1 MDATDRAGKV
11 GHGIACDEIGLSG
24 RQSPTCNHA
33 CSQTHR
39 HHRSQPRAGLGPV
52 DGFVARGH
60 VVFGFARS
68 AEAIA
73 ELRLHYPPPNG
84 FNVVDVTRDDE
95 VRAWAA
101 EVLPGGP
108 PDLLVNNAATIH
120 RNAPLWKVPAEEF
133 SHVIDVNIKGVVN
146 VIRHFLPAM
155 VERGRGVVVNFSSWW
170 GREGAAEVA
179 PYCATKWAIEGLT
192 RAMAAELPSGMAA
205 VPVIP
210 GIIDTEMLRSC
221 FGADAANYP
230 GPAAWAEKAVP
241 FLLGLGP
248 KDNGQPME
256 VPE

>member
-1 MDATDRAGKV
+1 MTMPAPKRIVVTGVSRVLGRAL
-11 GHGIACDEIGLSG
+11 I
-24 RQSPTCNHA
+24 
-33 CSQTHR
+33 
-39 HHRSQPRAGLGPV
+39 

-60 VVFGFARS
+60 VTLGCARS

-73 ELRLHYPPPNG
+73 ELRLRYPLPNS
-84 FNVVDVTRDDE
+84 FTVVDVTRDDD
-95 VRAWAA
+95 VRMWAA
-101 EVLPGGP
+101 EVFKGGP
-108 PDLLVNNAATIH
+108 PDLLVNNAATIN

-133 SHVIDVNIKGVVN
+133 SEVIDVNVKGVVN

-155 VERGRGVVVNFSSWW
+155 IERGRGVVVNFSSWW
-170 GREGAAEVA
+170 GREGAAEGA

-192 RAMAAELPSGMAA
+192 RAMAEELPSGMAA

-221 FGADAANYP
+221 FGTGAANYP
-230 GPAAWAEKAVP
+230 VPAAWAEKAVP